1 LNGDVTM
8 KMPLRILHLE
18 DDRLDGELIH
28 RMLFSAG
35 VAREV
40 VRVETGEDFASAL
53 RQPFDFILSDF
64 TLPSFD
70 GMSALQLA
78 RARQPDVPFVFVSGT
93 IDEELAV
100 ESLKQGATDYVFK
113 NRLSRLVPSIR
124 RALLAAEEREE
135 SRRAEEAMRQSEYKY
150 RQLFESLGDASFL
163 IDVQS
168 GRILDT
174 NKQGELL
181 LGRTRGEII
190 GMNQSMIHRPEKL
203 EPCRQ
208 RLNQGDEQGGVLDCE
223 EEVIRKDGSAVPVHI
238 RAAPIVLY
246 GRKLM
251 LALYRDISERKKA
264 EAQIHDQAKLLD
276 LDPDAIIVRDM
287 EDRIQFW
294 NQGARR
300 LYGWSKEEVLGQPAE
315 CLLQHDPAEFE
326 FAQRTVLEKGEWS
339 GELHESTKD
348 GREAIVFS
356 RWTLMLDEKGKPRS
370 ILLVNTILDQR
381 LPGRLEPHEGSE
393 PDQSRF
399 SI

>member
-1 LNGDVTM
+1 MM
-8 KMPLRILHLE
+8 KLPLRILHLE

-28 RMLFSAG
+28 RILFSAG
-35 VAREV
+35 IASEV
-40 VRVETGEDFASAL
+40 VRVETSEDFASAL

-78 RARQPDVPFVFVSGT
+78 RKRLPDVPFVFVSGT

-124 RALLAAEEREE
+124 RALAAAEERRE

-190 GMNQSMIHRPEKL
+190 GMNQSVIHRPEKL
-203 EPCRQ
+203 EQCRQ
-208 RLNQGDEQGGVLDCE
+208 RLGQGEQGAVLDCE
-223 EEVIRKDGSAVPVHI
+223 EEAIRKDGAAVPVHI

-264 EAQIHDQAKLLD
+264 EAQIHEQAKLLD

-294 NQGARR
+294 NEGARR
-300 LYGWSKEEVLGQPAE
+300 LYGWSKEEVLGRPVDH
-315 CLLQHDPAEFE
+315 LLQHDRSEFE
-326 FAQRTVLEKGEWS
+326 FARRTVLEKGEWS
-339 GELHESTKD
+339 GELHESTKQ

-356 RWTLMLDEKGKPRS
+356 RWTLMLDERGQPRS
-370 ILLVNTILDQR
+370 ILLVNTNLEQR
-381 LPGRLEPHEGSE
+381 VGDRMESHGDTEPG
-393 PDQSRF
+393 QSRF

>member
-1 LNGDVTM
+1 MIKT
-8 KMPLRILHLE
+8 PLRILHLE

-35 VAREV
+35 IAREV
-40 VRVETGEDFASAL
+40 VRVETGADFTSAL
-53 RQPFDFILSDF
+53 EQPFDFILSDF

-70 GMSALQLA
+70 GMSALKLA
-78 RARQPDVPFVFVSGT
+78 REKLPEVPFVFVSGT

-113 NRLSRLVPSIR
+113 NRLSRLVPSVR
-124 RALLAAEEREE
+124 RALAAAEERKE

-190 GMNQSMIHRPEKL
+190 GMNQSVIHRPEKL
-203 EPCRQ
+203 EQCRQ
-208 RLNQGDEQGGVLDCE
+208 RLSQGEQGAVLDSE
-223 EEVIRKDGSAVPVHI
+223 EEVIRKDGGAVPVHI
-238 RAAPIVLY
+238 RAAPIMLY

-264 EAQIHDQAKLLD
+264 EAQIHEQAKLLD

-300 LYGWSKEEVLGQPAE
+300 LYGWSREEVLGREAE
-315 CLLQHDPAEFE
+315 RLLHHDPSESE
-326 FAQRTVLEKGEWS
+326 FARRTVLEKGEWS

-348 GREAIVFS
+348 GGEAVVFS
-356 RWTLMLDEKGKPRS
+356 RWTLMLDDKGKPRS
-370 ILLVNTILDQR
+370 ILLVNTNLAQR
-381 LPGRLEPHEGSE
+381 VPGRLDAHENTEPG
-393 PDQSRF
+393 QSRF